1 MSSSTIVSKNLQ
13 HLARLISGQLKNMTG
28 ERLGFSLVVF
38 NNEPG
43 ERVNYVSNCDRAD
56 VAAALRELLE
66 HWEKGMPDIPAHQV
80 D

>member
-66 HWEKGMPDIPAHQV
+66 HWEKGMPDIPAHKV
-80 D
+80 G